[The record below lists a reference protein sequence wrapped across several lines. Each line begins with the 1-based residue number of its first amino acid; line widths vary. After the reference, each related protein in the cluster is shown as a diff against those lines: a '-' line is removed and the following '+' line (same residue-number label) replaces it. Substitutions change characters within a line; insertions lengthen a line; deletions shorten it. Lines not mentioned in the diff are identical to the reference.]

1 MAPAPPRGTGD
12 PAWWG
17 LPQGGSTG
25 RGRKQLTHSGAHIIH
40 TRTSSHT
47 YPPAHTHMEIRAH
60 THTRGRGRTRSVCR
74 AWAAGIRRRTAA
86 RPLCPHDTACA
97 CSEGKAAPGPLTRPR
112 PSPALTPAEGYRV
125 TGQAQSRAFPR
136 SGQARPHAGGDRGP
150 LRAGRNAGPLPGR
163 PRRGAAAGPGR
174 RCAQLLRR
182 GPAHLL
188 PGDTSAFSATPRTRR

>member
-1 MAPAPPRGTGD
+1 MTLLGGGFHKGVPLAG
-12 PAWWG
+12 
-17 LPQGGSTG
+17 GGS
-25 RGRKQLTHSGAHIIH
+25 
-40 TRTSSHT
+40 SSHT
-47 YPPAHTHMEIRAH
+47 QAHTLYTHAH
-60 THTRGRGRTRSVCR
+60 PRTRTRPLTRTWRYTHTLTPEAGAERSVCR

-97 CSEGKAAPGPLTRPR
+97 CSEGKSAPGPLTRPR

>member
-1 MAPAPPRGTGD
+1 MTVLGGGFHKGVPLAG
-12 PAWWG
+12 
-17 LPQGGSTG
+17 GGS
-25 RGRKQLTHSGAHIIH
+25 
-40 TRTSSHT
+40 SSHT
-47 YPPAHTHMEIRAH
+47 QAHTLYTHAH
-60 THTRGRGRTRSVCR
+60 PRTRTR
-74 AWAAGIRRRTAA
+74 
-86 RPLCPHDTACA
+86 
-97 CSEGKAAPGPLTRPR
+97 PLTRTWRYVHTLTPEAGAERGPRAGCGRQESAGGQQRGHCVPVTQLVRAVKASPRLR

-150 LRAGRNAGPLPGR
+150 LRAGGNAGPLPGR

-174 RCAQLLRR
+174 RCTQLLRR

>member
-1 MAPAPPRGTGD
+1 MGASTRGFHWPGEE
-12 PAWWG
+12 A
-17 LPQGGSTG
+17 
-25 RGRKQLTHSGAHIIH
+25 
-40 TRTSSHT
+40 
-47 YPPAHTHMEIRAH
+47 AHTLRRTHYTHTHILAH
-60 THTRGRGRTRSVCR
+60 VPARSHAHGDTCTHTRGRGRTRSVGR

-97 CSEGKAAPGPLTRPR
+97 CSEGKSAPGPLTRPR